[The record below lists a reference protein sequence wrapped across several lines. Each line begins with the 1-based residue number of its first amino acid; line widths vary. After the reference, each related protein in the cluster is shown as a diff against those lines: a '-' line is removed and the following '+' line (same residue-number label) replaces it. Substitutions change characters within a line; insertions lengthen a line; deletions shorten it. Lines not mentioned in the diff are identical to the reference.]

1 VATGALF
8 AACPCARLAKLHLA
22 GVLAPFRLGK
32 DTAAQI
38 FSVEI
43 LASFVRNHADFQTL
57 LNHADFQTLPRG
69 AGSRRTLRKRRRLHL

>member
-1 VATGALF
+1 
-8 AACPCARLAKLHLA
+8 
-22 GVLAPFRLGK
+22 VLTA

-43 LASFVRNHADFQTL
+43 LASFVR
-57 LNHADFQTLPRG
+57 NHADFQTLPRG